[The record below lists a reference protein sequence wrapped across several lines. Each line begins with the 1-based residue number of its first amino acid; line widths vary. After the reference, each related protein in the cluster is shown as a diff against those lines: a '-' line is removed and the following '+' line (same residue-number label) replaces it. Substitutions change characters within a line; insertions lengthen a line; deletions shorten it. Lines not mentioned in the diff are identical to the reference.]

1 MAQDPLERLK
11 RLLGEMQLEV
21 ERLSRRLYAVGE
33 RLDDLAFQLSEC
45 VKKPALLL
53 NPASVGQVLANV
65 KEENSL
71 DKALL
76 VLKAERGV
84 QRVVV
89 FPRPG
94 GGFKALVDGQY
105 EVELS
110 GQTGLLLELL
120 IAPGGR
126 IEDQFVGWKTVAEIC
141 KALGEKAGR
150 PVTRE
155 NLDTIVW
162 RLREEL
168 SAAGLPRELVRRHPR
183 KGLRL
188 ALLRSCHGSAADDPA
203 LPGTPA

>member
-94 GGFKALVDGQY
+94 GGFKALVDGQC

-110 GQTGLLLELL
+110 GQTGVLLELL

-155 NLDTIVW
+155 NLYHCLALARRAFCGGFAKGTRSPASTRRLAPGFAPLLS
-162 RLREEL
+162 RLR
-168 SAAGLPRELVRRHPR
+168 GR
-183 KGLRL
+183 
-188 ALLRSCHGSAADDPA
+188 
-203 LPGTPA
+203 